1 MGRAVSDRTYP
12 TAEGPELAWTNG
24 SFGGPAAAVRQNSL
38 PALRWRISTTAGSAP
53 TAASQRD
60 RGHHRAECTSHYG
73 YQCAT
78 RNEKCPVTL
87 CVSAPTACQSTSYAP
102 GGSGVEMGTMS

>member
-12 TAEGPELAWTNG
+12 TAEGPELVWTNG

-38 PALRWRISTTAGSAP
+38 PALTWRISTTAGSAP

-60 RGHHRAECTSHYG
+60 RGHCALTYG
-73 YQCAT
+73 VHQPLRYQCAT
-78 RNEKCPVTL
+78 RNEKCPVIRAARNGFTK
-87 CVSAPTACQSTSYAP
+87 SM
-102 GGSGVEMGTMS
+102 GGRH